1 MFGELLS
8 VRRPDT
14 ALDVGGGDDSER
26 RRLFPFRVLPEL
38 GVGDVAALGGVRVS
52 RRERRGGGVRD
63 TRGEQRESREEQ
75 RASRASREEQR
86 GAERADRSREA
97 QEHTYVRCDCTTVR
111 AAQSTITQR

>member
-52 RRERRGGGVRD
+52 RRERRGGGVGCVCD
-63 TRGEQRESREEQ
+63 ESGNNRQYTARYSKKNSHLE
-75 RASRASREEQR
+75 
-86 GAERADRSREA
+86 
-97 QEHTYVRCDCTTVR
+97 
-111 AAQSTITQR
+111 